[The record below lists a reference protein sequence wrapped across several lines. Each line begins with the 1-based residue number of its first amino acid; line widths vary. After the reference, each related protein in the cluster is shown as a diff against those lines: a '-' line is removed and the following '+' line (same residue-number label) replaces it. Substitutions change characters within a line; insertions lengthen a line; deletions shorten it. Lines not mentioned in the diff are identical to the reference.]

1 MERKKKITIGI
12 AALAAVAL
20 IGGGVGYT
28 MIENNAKQAAFKQ
41 ANVAYSEA
49 DKAYSGM
56 QTTAEKSVV
65 ANCSATVVDAK
76 TCAALDEAL
85 KQAKDL
91 TKPSEVVKGKSKK
104 EYNEL
109 KTALAKN
116 KKEYE
121 KLSENIASALEQ
133 VKASQ
138 KAKTEF
144 DKKTAEQQNQPQ
156 AANNG
161 NTGGNGAN
169 YNSGNSYSGGNSSSG
184 YSGGNGGSTSSGS
197 NWDGIIRGQKDDPSV
212 LDGSNGKWKQA
223 GGIEWC
229 EEGDEFGNSRIIP
242 CP

>member
-28 MIENNAKQAAFKQ
+28 IVENNAKQTAFTQ
-41 ANVAYSEA
+41 ASTAYSEA

-138 KAKTEF
+138 KAKTELE
-144 DKKTAEQQNQPQ
+144 KKTAEQQTSN
-156 AANNG
+156 NNG
-161 NTGGNGAN
+161 GNSGNGAN
-169 YNSGNSYSGGNSSSG
+169 YSGNGYSGGNSGSG
-184 YSGGNGGSTSSGS
+184 YGGGNGGLTSSGS
-197 NWDGIIRGQKDDPSV
+197 PTGKSVSSSSKPDCSQKQWQFGCPKFEESM
-212 LDGSNGKWKQA
+212 KQLC
-223 GGIEWC
+223 GG
-229 EEGDEFGNSRIIP
+229 GDEDGNSWSEP
-242 CP
+242 CF

>member
-28 MIENNAKQAAFKQ
+28 VIENNAKQTAFTQ
-41 ANVAYSEA
+41 ASTAYSEA
-49 DKAYSGM
+49 DKAYSDM

-65 ANCSATVVDAK
+65 ANCSATVVDTK
-76 TCAALDEAL
+76 TCSALDETL

-104 EYNEL
+104 DYNEL
-109 KTALAKN
+109 KTALVKN

-121 KLSENIASALEQ
+121 KLSEDISSALEQ

-156 AANNG
+156 AANNSS
-161 NTGGNGAN
+161 NG
-169 YNSGNSYSGGNSSSG
+169 GNSYSGGNSGNG
-184 YSGGNGGSTSSGS
+184 YSQTTKSLNATKNTQPPSKESSSNADNSKAGGDTCWTCTGNSLGH
-197 NWDGIIRGQKDDPSV
+197 DDPCTF
-212 LDGSNGKWKQA
+212 A
-223 GGIEWC
+223 
-229 EEGDEFGNSRIIP
+229 P
-242 CP
+242 C